1 MLKQALDFKN
11 ESDDLYKILEHL
23 PESDLNTKTLFK
35 EWSFNTIIRHLHVW
49 NYAANIALLN
59 VSEWE
64 KFSNKLNDSFSNGKS
79 LSDFEKEFSSNLKG
93 KKLLENWKSLYSE
106 ITEKFKLEDPKKRVK
121 WVGPDMSVISSISAR
136 HMETWA
142 HGQAIFDSL
151 GIKRKN
157 EDRILN
163 IVIIGNNTFNWS
175 YKVNKLDIPKQIP
188 YLKLTSPS
196 GEIWKFNDK
205 QNTSYIEGMAEEFCQ
220 VVTQVRN
227 IKDVNLTVKGAI
239 AEEWMSLAQCFAG
252 KAQTPPKPAT
262 RRINLSR

>member
-1 MLKQALDFKN
+1 MLKQAYDFKS
-11 ESDDLYKILEHL
+11 ESDCLYKILENL
-23 PESDLNTKTLFK
+23 PETDLDSKTLFK
-35 EWSFNTIIRHLHVW
+35 EWSFNSIIRHLHVW
-49 NYAANIALLN
+49 NYAANISLLN
-59 VSEWE
+59 VREWG
-64 KFSNKLNDSFSNGKS
+64 KFSDKLKNNFNNGKT
-79 LSDFEKEFSSNLKG
+79 LNDFEKNFSNNLKG
-93 KKLLENWKSLYSE
+93 KKLLNKWKSLYSE
-106 ITEKFKLEDPKKRVK
+106 ITEKFKIEDPKKRVK
-121 WVGPDMSVISSISAR
+121 WIGPDMSVISSISAR

-151 GIKRKN
+151 GIRRKN

-196 GEIWKFNDK
+196 GEIWEFNDK
-205 QNTSYIEGMAEEFCQ
+205 KNINYIEGMAEDFCQ

-227 IKDVNLTVKGAI
+227 IQDVKLTVKGSI

-252 KAQTPPKPAT
+252 KAQTPPKPGT
-262 RRINLSR
+262 RKINLNK

>member
-1 MLKQALDFKN
+1 MLKQAYDFKN
-11 ESDDLYKILEHL
+11 ESDYLYKILDDL
-23 PESDLNTKTLFK
+23 PESDLDTKTLFK

-49 NYAANIALLN
+49 NYAANITLLN

-64 KFSNKLNDSFSNGKS
+64 NFSDKLKVNFNNGKTLNDFEKSFSN
-79 LSDFEKEFSSNLKG
+79 NLKG
-93 KKLLENWKSLYSE
+93 KKLLDKWKSLYSE
-106 ITEKFKLEDPKKRVK
+106 ITEKFKMEDPKKRVK
-121 WVGPDMSVISSISAR
+121 WIGPDMSVISSISAR

-196 GEIWKFNDK
+196 GKLWEFNDK
-205 QNTSYIEGMAEEFCQ
+205 QNTNYIEGMAEEFCQ

-227 IKDVNLTVKGAI
+227 IKDVKLTVKGAI

-252 KAQTPPKPAT
+252 KAQTPPQPAT